1 MLLLRYTSA
10 VLGGL
15 STSHL
20 QRTPSSPCTHLQDVI
35 NLAQPWGGAREMHMI
50 LKPTPPFYRIPRPAT
65 HMAWFP
71 NLVLVSLNPLPP
83 ANFEPYCALT
93 PPIWPGRT
101 ACCDP
106 YPRLLAWTH
115 ALCHACHVSAVIF
128 VFRSHV
134 CASLSRWAR
143 PRSQLDHSQRCSRLP
158 TCSLSCMHGWA
169 EAGSR
174 GHRRHAQISLRL
186 LCLSTSLQRCDS
198 VYCIL

>member
-1 MLLLRYTSA
+1 MVRGVWKVLLLRYTSA

-115 ALCHACHVSAVIF
+115 YSTRPCMPCFCRHRVSFSCMRVL
-128 VFRSHV
+128 V
-134 CASLSRWAR
+134 
-143 PRSQLDHSQRCSRLP
+143 PMGTSQISAQPLAFNFLRCSRLA
-158 TCSLSCMHGWA
+158 TCSRSCMHGWA
-169 EAGSR
+169 
-174 GHRRHAQISLRL
+174 
-186 LCLSTSLQRCDS
+186 
-198 VYCIL
+198 